1 MEFYKTKRDF
11 HHKQW
16 ELAQE
21 AGKEK
26 TAKFHMEAYIDY
38 SEMYDRTLKRV
49 EGEE

>member
-11 HHKQW
+11 HYKQW

-26 TAKFHMEAYIDY
+26 TATFHMTEYINY

-49 EGEE
+49 SGEE